1 MKQFRR
7 IFYLIVFV
15 FFTVSL
21 YAQTTIEFVENKGQW
36 DASVLFKGE
45 VHNGALFLQKNGFT
59 VLQHNMEDL
68 KKLFESLHGHGHDP
82 EEHTAA
88 EVSGREAYPR
98 PAGPGKGG
106 DPDESQILRSH
117 AYRVSFVGANQNSPV
132 QREKPLN
139 SYTNYFIGNDP
150 TKWGAD
156 CKIFQAVTY
165 KDVYPNIDIRYY
177 AQDNQLKYDFIVHP
191 GGNVSDI
198 VMQYEGADRLYVKKK
213 ELVIQTSVG
222 DVKELEPYS
231 YQPGMNGTEQV
242 NCRFVIE
249 NKNTVKF
256 KVTNYDPSK
265 TLIIDPTLV
274 FSTFTG
280 SAASQ
285 WGFTATYGS
294 DGSLYSGGI
303 VFGSGFPVSPGA
315 FQTDYRAGSGENS
328 YNIGIM
334 KFNPTGSNRVYATYI
349 GGANRDQ
356 PHSLIEDRQGNL
368 VILGRTSSPVS
379 GNNAYPLMPSTNTYG
394 QNGGWDIV
402 VTKLNATGTNL
413 IGSMRIGGDGT
424 DGANMGSDRNRN
436 GIKLFYGD
444 DSRSEVILDAADN
457 IYFVSNTQSNGNPAQ
472 RFPTTLVG
480 NPAGDQDGVLVKLN
494 PSATSVIFSTR
505 IGGSRNDGAFVLALH
520 PGTSDIYVAGTTES
534 QNMPGLPA
542 TAPATGVLSNTYQ
555 GGAMDGFISVFSNA
569 GVLQK
574 TVYVGAPGQNVL
586 DAIYGLKF
594 DDSGFPY
601 ITGVTLGNWPVT
613 PGVYQNANSKQF
625 IVKLE
630 RDLSDVVYSTVFG
643 SGAAR
648 YNISPVAFA
657 VDKCE
662 NVYVAGWGGRLATS
676 GNDEFGTAGTANMPL
691 RDCNVITGGCE
702 TDGSDFYFFVL
713 EKDAQNILFGAYYGY
728 YSPDRT
734 GFADHVDGGTS
745 RFDANGVIYQSI
757 CAACNIGQFPSHP
770 FPTTP
775 GVWRSQSGNPN
786 GCNLAAIKIEMD
798 FSGVSNSIRPTVD
811 GIPYKTYGCA
821 PVTVDFM
828 DTLQRGRMYVWDFG
842 DGNRDTT
849 TTAVTSHTY
858 NNLGSY
864 DVTLITIDSTK
875 CIMADTAYTTIAVR
889 EDRADVGLDI
899 VKQMP
904 CDALRYQFNNL
915 STHSP
920 GKPFTDTSFVWDF
933 GDGTPPLVM
942 GLGSPMHNYAAP
954 GTYIVTLTLRDTA
967 YCNGPET
974 ITDTLSVAMNIRAQ
988 FETDPGGCAPHTAV
1002 FINTSEAGRTF
1013 EWDFGDG
1020 NTSTEFA
1027 PQHEYLQPGT
1037 YTVRLTVRDPNTCN
1051 QVDVTTRTI
1060 TVTDAPIAGFTYS
1073 PATPLENTPTS
1084 FTNTSIGA
1092 VRYHW
1097 SFGDGD
1103 TSNLTNPTHQYN
1115 RTGDFEACLIAY
1127 NEFGCPD
1134 TVCATVSA
1142 LVSPLIA
1149 VPNAFTPNGD
1159 GVNDQVF
1166 VRGYA
1171 INRMLFRIYNRWGQ
1185 LVFEST
1191 NQRVGWDGKYKGVL
1205 QPMDAYA
1212 YTLEV
1217 EFTDGTRASKKGDI
1231 TLLR

>member
-7 IFYLIVFV
+7 ILYCIVFV
-15 FFTVSL
+15 FFTATVS
-21 YAQTTIEFVENKGQW
+21 AQTTIEFVENKGQW
-36 DASVLFKGE
+36 DESVLFRGE

-59 VLQHNMEDL
+59 VLQHHADDLEQMFED
-68 KKLFESLHGHGHDP
+68 FHGHGPHAD
-82 EEHTAA
+82 EHTAA
-88 EVSGREAYPR
+88 GVSGRKAYPR
-98 PAGPGKGG
+98 PAGPGTGG
-106 DPDESQILRSH
+106 GTSDPDGVLRSH
-117 AYRVSFVGANQNSPV
+117 AYRVSFVGANPNSPV
-132 QREKPLN
+132 QREKPVS
-139 SYTNYFIGNDP
+139 SYVNYFIGNDP
-150 TKWGAD
+150 AKWGAD

-177 AQDNQLKYDFIVHP
+177 AQNNQLKYDFIVHP
-191 GGNVSDI
+191 GGNVGDI
-198 VMQYEGADRLYVKKK
+198 VMLYEGADRLYVKKK

-222 DVKELEPYS
+222 DIKELEPYS

-242 NCRFVIE
+242 NCRFVVE
-249 NKNTVKF
+249 NKNTVRF

-280 SAASQ
+280 STASQ

-315 FQTDYRAGSGENS
+315 FQANYSATGSGDAFF
-328 YNIGIM
+328 NIGIM
-334 KFNPTGSNRVYATYI
+334 KFNATGSNRLYATYI
-349 GGANRDQ
+349 GGEGRDQ
-356 PHSLIEDRQGNL
+356 PHSLIEDSQGNL
-368 VILGRTSSPVS
+368 VILGRTASNS
-379 GNNAYPLMPSTNTYG
+379 YPLMPSSNREG
-394 QNGGWDIV
+394 PNGGWDIV
-402 VTKLNATGTNL
+402 VTKLNATGTGL
-413 IGSMRIGGDGT
+413 IGSMRIGGSGT
-424 DGANMGSDRNRN
+424 DGANMGASRNRD
-436 GIKLFYGD
+436 GIKVFYGD
-444 DSRSEVILDAADN
+444 DSRSEVILDAAGN
-457 IYFVSNTQSNGNPAQ
+457 IYFVSNTQSNANPGL
-472 RFPTTLVG
+472 FPTTLG
-480 NPAGDQDGVLVKLN
+480 AGPAGDQDGVLVKLN

-520 PGTSDIYVAGTTES
+520 PHTNQIYVAGTTES
-534 QNMPGLPA
+534 NNMPGLPA
-542 TAPATGVLSNTYQ
+542 AAPAGAVLSNTYQ
-555 GGAMDGFISVFSNA
+555 GGAMDGFVSIFSTA
-569 GVLQK
+569 GALQK
-574 TVYVGAPGQNVL
+574 TVYVGAPGQDVM

-613 PGVYQNANSKQF
+613 PGVYSNANSKQF
-625 IVKLE
+625 IVKME
-630 RDLSDVVYSTVFG
+630 TDLSNVVYSTVFG
-643 SGAAR
+643 SGASR

-662 NVYVAGWGGRLATS
+662 NVYVAGWGGRLLTT
-676 GNDEFGTAGTANMPL
+676 GNDEFGTAGTTGMPT
-691 RDCNVITGGCE
+691 RDCNVITGGCV

-713 EKDAQNILFGAYYGY
+713 EKNAQDILFGAFYGY

-745 RFDANGVIYQSI
+745 RFDANGIIYQSI
-757 CAACNIGQFPSHP
+757 CAACNIGTSPSYP

-775 GVWRSQSGNPN
+775 GVWRPQSGNPN

-798 FSGVSNSIRPTVD
+798 FSGVTNSIRPSVD

-821 PVTVDFM
+821 PVTVEFM

-849 TTAVTSHTY
+849 TTALTNHTY
-858 NNLGSY
+858 NNLGTY

-875 CIMADTAYTTIAVR
+875 CIMADTAYTTISVR
-889 EDRADVGLDI
+889 EDRANIGLDI
-899 VKQMP
+899 VKQQP
-904 CDALRYQFNNL
+904 CAALRYQFNNQ
-915 STHSP
+915 SAHPP
-920 GKPFTDTSFVWDF
+920 GKPFTNTSFVWDF

-942 GLGSPMHNYAAP
+942 GPGSPMHDYASP
-954 GTYIVTLTLRDTA
+954 GTYIVTLTLQDTS

-988 FETDPGGCAPHTAV
+988 FETDPGGCVPHTAV
-1002 FINTSEAGRTF
+1002 FNNTSEAGRTF

-1020 NTSTEFA
+1020 STSTEFA
-1027 PQHEYLQPGT
+1027 PQHEYLQAGT
-1037 YTVRLTVRDPNTCN
+1037 YTITLTVRDPNTCN

-1060 TVTDAPIAGFTYS
+1060 TVRNAPTAGFTYS
-1073 PATPLENTPTS
+1073 PVAPQENTPTS
-1084 FTNTSIGA
+1084 FTNTSMGA

-1097 SFGDGD
+1097 NFGDGD
-1103 TSNLTNPTHQYN
+1103 TSNLTNPVHQYN
-1115 RTGDFEACLIAY
+1115 STGDFEACLIAY
-1127 NEFGCPD
+1127 NEYGCPD

-1159 GVNDQVF
+1159 GVNDQVY

-1171 INRMLFRIYNRWGQ
+1171 ISRMQFRIYNRWGQ
-1185 LVFEST
+1185 LVFESA
-1191 NQRVGWDGKYKGVL
+1191 NQRQGWDGKYKGVL